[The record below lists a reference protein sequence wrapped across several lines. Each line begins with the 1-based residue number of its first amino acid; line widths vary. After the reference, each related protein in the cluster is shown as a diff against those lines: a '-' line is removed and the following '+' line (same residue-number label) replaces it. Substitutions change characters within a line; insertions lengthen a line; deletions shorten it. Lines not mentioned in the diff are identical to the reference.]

1 MFTNDLAQPAPSA
14 IADNRTSDRA
24 RGDQAGAKTIGLVHR
39 KNAEHEQ
46 LAAIDPAVLLYALE
60 FRGLGQAATF
70 GKCEAFDRADDIDL
84 TGKEPETNQVGAID
98 LNRSE
103 PEWRCGR
110 FGEPPLPTISVQQKS
125 FAPQCEA
132 KDSANN
138 SVPSSTA
145 KETC

>member
-1 MFTNDLAQPAPSA
+1 MFTNNLAQPAPNA

-24 RGDQAGAKTIGLVHR
+24 RRDQAGAKTVGVVHR
-39 KNAEHEQ
+39 KNAEHDQ

-60 FRGLGQAATF
+60 FRGPGQAATF

-103 PEWRCGR
+103 PDWRCGWFR
-110 FGEPPLPTISVQQKS
+110 EPPLPIISVQQKS
-125 FAPQCEA
+125 FAPQARGERLR
-132 KDSANN
+132 K
-138 SVPSSTA
+138 
-145 KETC
+145 